1 MLPREYVVKSDVV
14 GLLTL
19 VEVEV
24 DTLVDTDFEVLVLTL
39 EYVEK
44 TVVVG
49 VLTLFEV
56 EVDVLVLADVVTLVD
71 LLELKDVDRDVDV
84 DVLDLTKLI

>member
-1 MLPREYVVKSDVV
+1 MLPLEYVVESDVV

-71 LLELKDVDRDVDV
+71 LLELKDVDFDVDG
-84 DVLDLTKLI
+84 DVLELTKLI